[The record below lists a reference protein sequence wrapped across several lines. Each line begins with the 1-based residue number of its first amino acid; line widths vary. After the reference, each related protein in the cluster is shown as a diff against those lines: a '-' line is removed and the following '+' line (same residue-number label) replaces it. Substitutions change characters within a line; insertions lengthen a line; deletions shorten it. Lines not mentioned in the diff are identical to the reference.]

1 MRALS
6 EYAKLVNARLEELVP
21 EMAEGAYEDG
31 SRPWLVNNA
40 MRYSLMAG
48 GKRLRPAMLMAA
60 VEMLGG
66 DMTIALDFGCAVE
79 MIHTYSLI
87 HDDLPGM
94 DNDSLR
100 RGRPTSH
107 VVFGEGQAIL
117 AGDGLLNNAFEMM
130 LSAAAGA
137 ESGHRALLRAVG
149 EVAVGAG
156 AKGMIGGQCMDL
168 YCERE
173 SVSGA
178 RELEYIHIN
187 KTARM
192 FMHPLRAA
200 GFIAGASDAEIA
212 ALTEYGRAFGILFQA
227 TDDILDV
234 IGEQKA
240 VGKTLGKDADS
251 GKLTCISMYGLE
263 GTRAIVKKEH
273 DAAMT
278 ALKAFGDMAE
288 FFRSLVDSMV
298 DRTY

>member
-1 MRALS
+1 MRALN
-6 EYAKLVNARLEELVP
+6 EYAKLVNSRLEELLP
-21 EMAEGAYEDG
+21 EMAQGIYEDG
-31 SRPWLVNNA
+31 GRPWLVNNA
-40 MRYSLMAG
+40 MRYSIMAG
-48 GKRLRPAMLMAA
+48 GKRLRPSMLMAA
-60 VEMLGG
+60 ADMLGG
-66 DMTIALDFGCAVE
+66 DMNIALDFGCAVE

-117 AGDGLLNNAFEMM
+117 AGDGLLNNAFEVM
-130 LSAAAGA
+130 LSAAAQADG
-137 ESGHRALLRAVG
+137 GHKALLRAIG
-149 EVAVGAG
+149 EVAAGAG

-173 SVSGA
+173 CVSGKK
-178 RELEYIHIN
+178 ELEYIHIN

-200 GFIAGASDAEIA
+200 ALISGATDGEID
-212 ALTEYGRAFGILFQA
+212 ALTRYGRAFGILFQA

-234 IGEQKA
+234 IGDQSA

-251 GKLTCISMYGLE
+251 GKLTCISLYGLE
-263 GTRAIVKKEH
+263 GTRALVKKEH
-273 DAAMT
+273 DAART
-278 ALKAFGDMAE
+278 ALDVFGDKAD
-288 FFRSLVDSMV
+288 FFRALVDDMV